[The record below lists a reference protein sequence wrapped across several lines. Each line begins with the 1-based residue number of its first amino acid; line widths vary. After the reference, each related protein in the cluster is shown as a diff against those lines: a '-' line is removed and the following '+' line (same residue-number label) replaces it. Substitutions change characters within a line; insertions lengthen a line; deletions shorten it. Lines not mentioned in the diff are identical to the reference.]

1 MGWWAPGSSPE
12 ERRMADYWE
21 RCTVFAPYVKT
32 INVLAV
38 CAIFVSLASGIGRCV
53 ATAAAGRATACTDSA
68 HDVAHGEEVTC
79 DPRADLEIE
88 NGGLVVC
95 RCRVRIADAGERR

>member
-1 MGWWAPGSSPE
+1 LA
-12 ERRMADYWE
+12 
-21 RCTVFAPYVKT
+21 T
-32 INVLAV
+32 VLAV
-38 CAIFVSLASGIGRCV
+38 AAIFASLATGIGRCV

-95 RCRVRIADAGERR
+95 RCRVRIADAGDGR